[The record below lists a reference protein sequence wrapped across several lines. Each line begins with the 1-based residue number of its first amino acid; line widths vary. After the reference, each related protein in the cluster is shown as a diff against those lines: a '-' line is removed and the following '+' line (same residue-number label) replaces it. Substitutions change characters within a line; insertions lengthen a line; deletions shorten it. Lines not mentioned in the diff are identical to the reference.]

1 MQGELGTGPSRSQV
15 IREAGQHGFAS
26 RDYEQVHADY
36 SRHAE
41 AVLERDQVPG
51 GYRFYVRRYFQLIR
65 PRETAPQSAGAV
77 SPQETHD

>member
-1 MQGELGTGPSRSQV
+1 V

-26 RDYEQVHADY
+26 RDYEKVHADY

-65 PRETAPQSAGAV
+65 PRDEAPPRGAGAV
-77 SPQETHD
+77 PPQEAHD